1 MQGGNGPRR
10 CHHPVSMTTAFDV
23 ERDHE
28 VETEHRVTPLELFF
42 DLVFVLALT
51 QCTALMARDPTWEG
65 IGRGLGFSGLELV
78 EVPESRA
85 RREDDRRA
93 EEAAA
98 LLDRTRGAAVL
109 AFDERGKSP
118 PSQVLAER
126 IKTWRDDG
134 RAALACVIGGPD
146 GLDARVRERAD
157 LVLSFGALTLP
168 HQIVRV
174 LVVEQLYRALTILA
188 GHPYHRAGSEP

>member
-1 MQGGNGPRR
+1 VRLGIVAVGRLKSGPER
-10 CHHPVSMTTAFDV
+10 DLV
-23 ERDHE
+23 ERY
-28 VETEHRVTPLELFF
+28 RL
-42 DLVFVLALT
+42 
-51 QCTALMARDPTWEG
+51 RIEG

-134 RAALACVIGGPD
+134 RPALACVIGGPD

-157 LVLSFGALTLP
+157 LVVSFGALTLP

-174 LVVEQLYRALTILA
+174 LVAEQLYRALTIIS
-188 GHPYHRAGSEP
+188 GHPYHRAGDES